1 MIVVFFGQPASGK
14 TTLAKALQERI
25 YTDKNLFVGILDG
38 DEVRSV
44 FNDVDYSRGGRLI
57 NSRRIGDI
65 AHFLAEKSG
74 LLIVSAVYPYSSSRL
89 HLQNLH
95 DSVLWVDL
103 HYSGGRD
110 KEQFLVADFEEPTEL
125 NRVLTLNTSEK
136 SVIECIDIVVNN
148 LHSSWLP

>member
-1 MIVVFFGQPASGK
+1 MIIVFFGQPASGK

-25 YTDKNLFVGILDG
+25 YTDKNLFTPILDG

-44 FNDVDYSRGGRLI
+44 FKDVDYSRGGRLI

-65 AHFLAEKSG
+65 AHFLASKSG
-74 LLIVSAVYPYSSSRL
+74 LLIVSAVFPYSSSRL

-95 DSVLWVDL
+95 ENVLWIDL
-103 HYSGGRD
+103 HYSGSRGKD
-110 KEQFLVADFEEPTEL
+110 QFLVSDFEEPTEL
-125 NRVLTLNTSEK
+125 NRVLTLNTTK
-136 SVIECIDIVVNN
+136 ISVSVCIDIVVNN

>member
-25 YTDKNLFVGILDG
+25 FKEKNTFIGILDG
-38 DEVRSV
+38 DEIRVV

-65 AHFLAEKSG
+65 AHFLATKSG
-74 LLIVSAVYPYSSSRL
+74 ACIVSAVYPYSSSRL

-95 DSVLWVDL
+95 EKVLWVDL
-103 HYSGGRD
+103 HYLGERG
-110 KEQFLVADFEEPTEL
+110 KENFHVKDFEEPDEIKS
-125 NRVLTLNTSEK
+125 NIIEVNTSSK
-136 SVIECIDIVVNN
+136 SVEECIDIVMAS
-148 LHSSWLP
+148 LETWLP